1 MKTHRNL
8 APARDGSHRPILAW
22 VIRCIL
28 LLCGLGSIAY
38 GQASAPVPQAG
49 QPTAIPASRQAK
61 NLAVITV
68 KGPISALTFK
78 SIERRLQLAR
88 RAGADAVVIE
98 LDTPGGELGAALDIT
113 SLLKRSDT
121 PIPNTVAWVHP
132 NAFSAGSV
140 IALACREIVV
150 SEGVNFGDALVI
162 ATNRDG
168 SLKNLKEAE
177 RQKLTAPLLSDV
189 VDSARLR
196 GYDEYLVQGFVTLGV
211 ALWQVENI
219 QTGQRLF
226 VNAKEYELLF
236 GQPPADTRPRVP
248 SAPPGET
255 ARKVF
260 SGREERAARKDASK
274 DGSPAQGK
282 PAADAESPAES
293 SPTPDQPSPDGT
305 PSPNTVTGE
314 KKDSQN
320 ATNAGGT
327 QTAPPPG
334 PPPEHQLIDP
344 STAVKPASPAVA
356 NVAVDASATQSLAPQ
371 RPEFS
376 LADQGKYRLVEYVA
390 DGNGPLILKTAD
402 MERYGLARQVVRN
415 DAELLAFF
423 GAKNLRR
430 LDPTWSE
437 GLVAFLTNP
446 IVRGVLIVIFLIS
459 LFLEMSHPGVTLPGL
474 VAGVSLVALLA
485 PPLIIGMANW
495 WEVAAIASGI
505 LLIALEIFVIPGFGI
520 TGILGVLLLFA
531 GLIGTFVPSGSDSL
545 FPDSPQA
552 RSELLYGVA
561 TVAMAVATSMVG
573 CYFLAKHFGSLPVIG
588 KLVLRSSP
596 ANEVDEGLFAAIAPG
611 DGDVRVGQVGIAITP
626 LRPSG
631 KMQAGDKIID
641 VVAQMGFIAPGAKV
655 RVVVVTEFR
664 IEVEAVEGNA

>member
-1 MKTHRNL
+1 ME
-8 APARDGSHRPILAW
+8 GSHRTILAW
-22 VIRCIL
+22 VTRCIL
-28 LLCGLGSIAY
+28 LLCGLGTFAY
-38 GQASAPVPQAG
+38 GQAAQVSPPT
-49 QPTAIPASRQAK
+49 QPMAVPASRQAK
-61 NLAVITV
+61 NIAVITI
-68 KGPISALTFK
+68 KGPISSLTFK
-78 SIERRLQLAR
+78 SLERRLQLAK
-88 RAGADAVVIE
+88 RAGADAAVIE

-162 ATNRDG
+162 ATNMDG
-168 SLKNLKEAE
+168 TLKNLKEAE

-189 VDSARLR
+189 VDSARQR

-211 ALWQVENI
+211 NLWQVESI

-226 VNAKEYELLF
+226 VNAQEYELIF

-255 ARKVF
+255 ARKIF
-260 SGREERAARKDASK
+260 SGRGEKASK
-274 DGSPAQGK
+274 KSTSNDGATPADSTRG
-282 PAADAESPAES
+282 PEAV
-293 SPTPDQPSPDGT
+293 PSPDQSDPGT
-305 PSPNTVTGE
+305 PNPDPPAKPVEGN
-314 KKDSQN
+314 DASQP
-320 ATNAGGT
+320 AGNGVT
-327 QTAPPPG
+327 QTPPPPG
-334 PPPEHQLIDP
+334 PPPEHPQLVDP
-344 STAVKPASPAVA
+344 ATAVKPASPAVT
-356 NVAVDASATQSLAPQ
+356 NVAIDASATQSLPTQ
-371 RPEFS
+371 RPVFS
-376 LADQGKYRLVEYVA
+376 AADQGKYRLVEYVS

-415 DAELLAFF
+415 DAELMAFF

-446 IVRGVLIVIFLIS
+446 IVRGVLIVIFLIA

-474 VAGVSLVALLA
+474 VAGVALIAILA

-495 WEVAAIASGI
+495 WEVAAIAAGI
-505 LLIALEIFVIPGFGI
+505 LLIALEMFVIPGFGI
-520 TGILGVLLLFA
+520 TGILGILLLFA
-531 GLIGTFVPSGSDSL
+531 GLIGTFAPSGTDSL
-545 FPDSPQA
+545 FPDSPQG
-552 RSELLYGVA
+552 RTELLYGVA
-561 TVAMAVATSMVG
+561 TVAMSIATSMVG

-588 KLVLRSSP
+588 RLVLKSAP
-596 ANEVDEGLFAAIAPG
+596 ASEVDESLFAAIAPSG
-611 DGDVRVGQVGIAITP
+611 EVRVGQVGEAITP

-631 KMQAGDKIID
+631 KMQVGEKVVD
-641 VVAQMGFIAPGAKV
+641 VVAQMGFIAAGAKV
-655 RVVVVTEFR
+655 RVVGVTEFR
-664 IEVEAVEGNA
+664 VEVEAIEGNA

>member
-1 MKTHRNL
+1 M
-8 APARDGSHRPILAW
+8 A
-22 VIRCIL
+22 V
-28 LLCGLGSIAY
+28 
-38 GQASAPVPQAG
+38 
-49 QPTAIPASRQAK
+49 PASRQAK
-61 NLAVITV
+61 NIAVITI
-68 KGPISALTFK
+68 KGPISSLTFK
-78 SIERRLQLAR
+78 SLERRLQLAK
-88 RAGADAVVIE
+88 RAGADAAVLE

-162 ATNRDG
+162 STNMDG
-168 SLKNLKEAE
+168 TLRNLKEAE

-189 VDSARLR
+189 VDSARQR

-211 ALWQVENI
+211 QLWQVENI

-226 VNAKEYELLF
+226 VNAEEYELIF
-236 GQPPADTRPRVP
+236 GQPPADARPRVP

-255 ARKVF
+255 ARKIF
-260 SGREERAARKDASK
+260 SGRGEKASK
-274 DGSPAQGK
+274 KDTSK
-282 PAADAESPAES
+282 DDAAPAES
-293 SPTPDQPSPDGT
+293 APASEAAPPLDQSSPESAPSPDPAAKPGDNKDANQT
-305 PSPNTVTGE
+305 P
-314 KKDSQN
+314 
-320 ATNAGGT
+320 TNSER

-334 PPPEHQLIDP
+334 PPPERQQLADP
-344 STAVKPASPAVA
+344 ATAVRPASPAVA
-356 NVAVDASATQSLAPQ
+356 NVAVDASATQSLPPQ
-371 RPEFS
+371 RPTFS
-376 LADQGKYRLVEYVA
+376 AADRGKYRLVEYVS

-415 DAELLAFF
+415 DAELMAFF

-474 VAGVSLVALLA
+474 VAGIALVAILA

-495 WEVAAIASGI
+495 WEVAAIAAGI
-505 LLIALEIFVIPGFGI
+505 LLIAMEMFVIPGFGI
-520 TGILGVLLLFA
+520 AGILGILLLFA
-531 GLIGTFVPSGSDSL
+531 GLIGTFAPSGSDSL
-545 FPDSPQA
+545 FPDSPQG
-552 RSELLYGVA
+552 RTELLYGVA

-573 CYFLAKHFGSLPVIG
+573 SYFLAKHFGSLPVIG
-588 KLVLRSSP
+588 KLVLKNAP
-596 ANEVDEGLFAAIAPG
+596 ATEVDESLFAAMAPSESG
-611 DGDVRVGQVGIAITP
+611 IRVGQIGVAITP

-631 KMQAGDKIID
+631 KMQVGDKVVD
-641 VVAQMGFIAPGAKV
+641 VVAQMGFIAAGAKV
-655 RVVVVTEFR
+655 RVAEVTEFR
-664 IEVEAVEGNA
+664 VEVEAVEGNA

>member
-1 MKTHRNL
+1 MKTQRNY
-8 APARDGSHRPILAW
+8 APATDGSHRTILAW

-38 GQASAPVPQAG
+38 GQAAQAPQAG
-49 QPTAIPASRQAK
+49 QPMAIPASRQAR

-226 VNAKEYELLF
+226 VNAKEYKLLF

-260 SGREERAARKDASK
+260 SGREEKAAKTGASK
-274 DGSPAQGK
+274 DGTTADGK
-282 PAADAESPAES
+282 PANDAVTPAES
-293 SPTPDQPSPDGT
+293 QPTPDQPSPDGV
-305 PSPNTVTGE
+305 PNPNPISGE
-314 KKDSQN
+314 KKDDQHAKN
-320 ATNAGGT
+320 VGEA
-327 QTAPPPG
+327 QTAPPPQ
-334 PPPEHQLIDP
+334 HQLIDP
-344 STAVKPASPAVA
+344 ATAVKPASPAVA

-390 DGNGPLILKTAD
+390 DGNGPLILKTGD

-446 IVRGVLIVIFLIS
+446 IVRGVLIVIFLIA

-545 FPDSPQA
+545 FPDSPQG

-561 TVAMAVATSMVG
+561 TVALAVATSMVG
-573 CYFLAKHFGSLPVIG
+573 CYFLAKHFGSLPIIG
-588 KLVLRSSP
+588 KLVLKGAP
-596 ANEVDEGLFAAIAPG
+596 ASEVDESLFAAIAPG
-611 DGDVRVGQVGIAITP
+611 SGDVRVGQVGTAITP

>member
-1 MKTHRNL
+1 M
-8 APARDGSHRPILAW
+8 A
-22 VIRCIL
+22 V
-28 LLCGLGSIAY
+28 
-38 GQASAPVPQAG
+38 
-49 QPTAIPASRQAK
+49 PASRQAK
-61 NLAVITV
+61 NIAVITI
-68 KGPISALTFK
+68 KGPISSLTFK
-78 SIERRLQLAR
+78 SLERRLQLAK
-88 RAGADAVVIE
+88 RAGADAAVIE

-140 IALACREIVV
+140 IAMACREIVV
-150 SEGVNFGDALVI
+150 SEAANFGDALVI
-162 ATNRDG
+162 STNMDG
-168 SLKNLKEAE
+168 SLRNLKEAE

-189 VDSARLR
+189 VDSARQR

-211 ALWQVENI
+211 KLWQVENI

-226 VNAKEYELLF
+226 VNAEEYELIF

-255 ARKVF
+255 ARKIF
-260 SGREERAARKDASK
+260 GGKGDKPAKPDAPKEGTPPPDSPANPDPAAKPAEGKDANQ
-274 DGSPAQGK
+274 PAG
-282 PAADAESPAES
+282 
-293 SPTPDQPSPDGT
+293 
-305 PSPNTVTGE
+305 NGE
-314 KKDSQN
+314 P
-320 ATNAGGT
+320 
-327 QTAPPPG
+327 QTTPPPG

-344 STAVKPASPAVA
+344 GTAVKPASPAVA
-356 NVAVDASATQSLAPQ
+356 NVAMDASATQSLAPQ
-371 RPEFS
+371 RPVFS
-376 LADQGKYRLVEYVA
+376 AADQGKYRLVEYVS

-415 DAELLAFF
+415 DAELMAFF

-446 IVRGVLIVIFLIS
+446 IVRGVLIVIFLIA

-474 VAGVSLVALLA
+474 VAGIALIAILA

-495 WEVAAIASGI
+495 WEVAAIAAGI
-505 LLIALEIFVIPGFGI
+505 LLIAMEIFVIPGFGI
-520 TGILGVLLLFA
+520 TGILGILLLFA
-531 GLIGTFVPSGSDSL
+531 GLIGTFAPSGSDSL
-545 FPDSPQA
+545 FPDSPQG
-552 RSELLYGVA
+552 RTELLYGVA

-588 KLVLRSSP
+588 KLVLRNAP
-596 ANEVDEGLFAAIAPG
+596 ASEVDESLFAAIAPG
-611 DGDVRVGQVGIAITP
+611 GEIRVGQIGVAITP

-631 KMQAGDKIID
+631 KMQAGDKVVD
-641 VVAQMGFIAPGAKV
+641 VVAQIGFIAAGAKV
-655 RVVVVTEFR
+655 RVAAVTEFR
-664 IEVEAVEGNA
+664 VEVEAVEGNA

>member
-1 MKTHRNL
+1 M
-8 APARDGSHRPILAW
+8 AVPAA
-22 VIRCIL
+22 
-28 LLCGLGSIAY
+28 
-38 GQASAPVPQAG
+38 
-49 QPTAIPASRQAK
+49 RQAR
-61 NLAVITV
+61 NIAVITV

-88 RAGADAVVIE
+88 RAGADAAVIE

-140 IALACREIVV
+140 IAMACREIVV
-150 SEGVNFGDALVI
+150 SEAANFGDALVI
-162 ATNRDG
+162 STNMDG
-168 SLKNLKEAE
+168 TLRNLKDAE

-211 ALWQVENI
+211 RLWEVENI
-219 QTGQRLF
+219 QTGQRVF
-226 VNAKEYELLF
+226 VNAEEYELIF

-255 ARKVF
+255 ARKIF
-260 SGREERAARKDASK
+260 SGRDGKGAKKETLKQGSPAEGPPTADGATPAESQPKADQPASDGATNPASSPADQKDAS
-274 DGSPAQGK
+274 
-282 PAADAESPAES
+282 
-293 SPTPDQPSPDGT
+293 QPSNP
-305 PSPNTVTGE
+305 GE
-314 KKDSQN
+314 S
-320 ATNAGGT
+320 

-356 NVAVDASATQSLAPQ
+356 NLAKDASATQSLPPQ
-371 RPEFS
+371 RPAFS
-376 LADQGKYRLVEYVA
+376 AADQGKYKLIEYVS

-415 DAELLAFF
+415 DQELLAFF

-430 LDPTWSE
+430 LDPSWSE

-446 IVRGVLIVIFLIS
+446 IVRGVLIVIFLIA

-474 VAGVSLVALLA
+474 VAGAALIAILA

-495 WEVAAIASGI
+495 WEVAAIAAGI

-531 GLIGTFVPSGSDSL
+531 GLIGTFAPSGSDSL
-545 FPDSPQA
+545 FPDSPQG
-552 RSELLYGVA
+552 RTELLYGVA
-561 TVAMAVATSMVG
+561 TVAMSVATSMVG

-588 KLVLRSSP
+588 KLVLKNAP
-596 ANEVDEGLFAAIAPG
+596 ASEVDESLFAAIAPG
-611 DGDVRVGQVGIAITP
+611 AGEVRVGQEGVAITP

-631 KMQAGDKIID
+631 KMQAGDRVVD
-641 VVAQMGFIAPGAKV
+641 VVAQMGFIASGAKV
-655 RVVVVTEFR
+655 RVVAVTEFR
-664 IEVEAVEGNA
+664 VEVEAIEGNE

>member
-1 MKTHRNL
+1 M
-8 APARDGSHRPILAW
+8 A
-22 VIRCIL
+22 V
-28 LLCGLGSIAY
+28 
-38 GQASAPVPQAG
+38 
-49 QPTAIPASRQAK
+49 PASRQAR
-61 NLAVITV
+61 NIAVITV

-88 RAGADAVVIE
+88 RAGADAAVIE

-140 IALACREIVV
+140 IAMACREIVV
-150 SEGVNFGDALVI
+150 SEAANFGDALVI
-162 ATNRDG
+162 STNMDG
-168 SLKNLKEAE
+168 TLRNLKEAE

-211 ALWQVENI
+211 RLWEVENI
-219 QTGQRLF
+219 LTGQRLF
-226 VNAKEYELLF
+226 VNAEEYELIF

-255 ARKVF
+255 ARKIF
-260 SGREERAARKDASK
+260 SGNATKPTKSEAPKDAAQPGSGSAPADSHPKTDQPAPDGATNPAGSPVDQKDASQPLNP
-274 DGSPAQGK
+274 G
-282 PAADAESPAES
+282 ESQS
-293 SPTPDQPSPDGT
+293 
-305 PSPNTVTGE
+305 
-314 KKDSQN
+314 
-320 ATNAGGT
+320 
-327 QTAPPPG
+327 APPPG

-356 NVAVDASATQSLAPQ
+356 NVATDASATQSLPPQ
-371 RPEFS
+371 RPVFS
-376 LADQGKYRLVEYVA
+376 AADQGKYKLVEYVS

-430 LDPTWSE
+430 LDPSWSE

-446 IVRGVLIVIFLIS
+446 IVRGVLIVIFLIA

-474 VAGVSLVALLA
+474 VAGAALIAILA

-495 WEVAAIASGI
+495 WEVAAIAVGI

-520 TGILGVLLLFA
+520 TGILGILLLFA
-531 GLIGTFVPSGSDSL
+531 GLIGTFAPSGSDSL
-545 FPDSPQA
+545 FPDSPQG
-552 RSELLYGVA
+552 RTELLYGVA
-561 TVAMAVATSMVG
+561 TVAMSVATSMVG

-588 KLVLRSSP
+588 KLVLKNAP
-596 ANEVDEGLFAAIAPG
+596 ASEVDESLFAAIAPG
-611 DGDVRVGQVGIAITP
+611 AGEVRVGQEGVAITP

-631 KMQAGDKIID
+631 KMQAGDRVVD
-641 VVAQMGFIAPGAKV
+641 VVAQMGFITSGAKV
-655 RVVVVTEFR
+655 RVVAVTEFR
-664 IEVEAVEGNA
+664 VEVEAIEGNA